1 MPQQFFRV
9 LCLVACLW
17 WAAGPLAAQVPDPA
31 ACVNPFIG
39 TSPNPTVK
47 IGYAFDTGN
56 VFPGAVCPRGIVAWS
71 PDTTHKNN
79 IAGGYWF
86 PDDRIEDFSL
96 THFSGR
102 GVPCLKD
109 IGFMP
114 LVQPAAASPGTA
126 WEANAASFS
135 HANESASAGCYRVKF
150 DNGLQTELTATL
162 RTGMARFTFPAG
174 SVATMLL
181 RANGAVSVD
190 GNEAS
195 GYAESHVG
203 KGGAYR
209 VYFCAQFSQP
219 VKAVKTWMG
228 DTVSEAHVAEGKSCG
243 AILTFDTAADPVLLV
258 RVGVSYTSLENARD
272 NLRQENTGWDF
283 AATQARAAALWNRA
297 LGRIEIEGGTPGERT
312 VFYTAL
318 YHCLI
323 HPNLLDDANGQYLGM
338 DEKVHAV
345 AAGHH
350 QYQNIPAWDEH
361 RSHAPLLAV
370 LAPRESSDVVQ
381 SLINDAQQDASVRPT
396 GGGLPRWEQVNRNS
410 GGMVGD
416 GDDTI
421 IASAH
426 AFGATGFDAKSAL
439 EIMDRG
445 ASQPGVT
452 SDGAKVRGGLEGYL
466 GKGYVPDSA
475 AITLEYC
482 GDDFAL
488 SQFAGRLGDR
498 DRAAEYL
505 RRAQNWKNIFDPAS
519 GYIRPRTADGAWV
532 ENFSPRGGKGFIEG
546 SAAQYLWLVNFNLH
560 GLIEKLGGNE
570 KAVERLDRFFT
581 RTNDG
586 MGSEFAYMGN
596 EPDEEVPWVY
606 DFAGAPART
615 QAVVRRIQTELF
627 TDQPSGL
634 PGNDDAG
641 SLSSWYVFSALGLYP
656 EIPGVAGFAVGSP
669 VFPQATLHLDNG
681 KTLRIIGKNAALSRP
696 FVQGLQL
703 NGAAHASPWVAWS
716 ALSDGGVVEFDLGD
730 KPSSWGTGLENA
742 PPSFDSDGPSR
753 HE

>member
-1 MPQQFFRV
+1 MPPRSPFAP
-9 LCLVACLW
+9 LLAAGLW
-17 WAAGPLAAQVPDPA
+17 WAAGPLAAQVPGPA
-31 ACVNPFIG
+31 ACVNPLIG
-39 TSPNPTVK
+39 TNPNPTVK

-71 PDTTHKNN
+71 PDTTHKDR
-79 IAGGYWF
+79 IAGGYWY
-86 PDDRIEDFSL
+86 PDDRIEGFSL

-102 GVPCLKD
+102 GVPCLKN
-109 IGFMP
+109 ISFAP
-114 LVQPAAASPGTA
+114 LTQPAAASPGAT
-126 WEANAASFS
+126 WENYAASFS
-135 HANESASAGCYRVKF
+135 HTNESASAGYYQVKF
-150 DNGLQTELTATL
+150 DNGVRTELTATP

-181 RANGAVSVD
+181 RADGAVSVN

-195 GYAESHVG
+195 GYADSRVG
-203 KGGAYR
+203 QGGPYR

-219 VKAVKTWMG
+219 VKSVKTWLG
-228 DTVSEAHVAEGKSCG
+228 DAISDASGAEGKSCG
-243 AILTFDTAADPVLLV
+243 AILTFDAAADTALLV
-258 RVGVSYTSLENARD
+258 RVGVSYTNAENARENLGLENA
-272 NLRQENTGWDF
+272 GWNFD
-283 AATQARAAALWNRA
+283 AVREGAAALWNRA

-338 DEKVHAV
+338 DAKIHSV

-381 SLINDAQQDASVRPT
+381 SLINDAQQDASVRPA

-421 IASAH
+421 IASAA
-426 AFGATGFDAKSAL
+426 AFGATGFDAKSAW

-452 SDGAKVRGGLEGYL
+452 SDGAKVRGGLEDYL
-466 GKGYVPDSA
+466 GKGYVPEKA

-488 SQFAGRLGDR
+488 ARFANRLGYR
-498 DRAAEYL
+498 DKAAAYL
-505 RRAQNWKNIFDPAS
+505 RRAQNWKNLFDPAS
-519 GYIRPRTADGAWV
+519 GYIRPRAADGTWG
-532 ENFSPRGGKGFIEG
+532 ENFSPRSGKGFVEG
-546 SAAQYLWLVNFNLH
+546 SAAQYLWLVNFNLR
-560 GLIEKLGGNE
+560 GLIEKLGGND
-570 KAVERLDRFFT
+570 KAVARLDRFFT

-586 MGSEFAYMGN
+586 MNSEFAYMGN
-596 EPDEEVPWVY
+596 EPDEEVPWIY
-606 DFAGAPART
+606 DFACAPART

-627 TDQPSGL
+627 TEQPGGL

-669 VFPQATLHLDNG
+669 VFPLATLHLDNG
-681 KTLRIIGKNAALSRP
+681 KSIRIIGRSAALSRP
-696 FVQGLQL
+696 FVQSLKL
-703 NGAAHASPWVAWS
+703 NGLAHESPWVSWS
-716 ALSDGGVVEFDLGD
+716 ALSEGGVLEFDLGD
-730 KPSSWGTGLENA
+730 QPSRWGTDPENA
-742 PPSFDSDGPSR
+742 PPSFDD